1 MDVRIRDVR
10 IRVNLDFP
18 GVVTSLT
25 ADALV
30 VRSERSLCTLA
41 SAVVGGG
48 FTRTRCI
55 VNRHVHKDYDD
66 RDPAADLLAFARA
79 RGIDQPFV
87 GLMTAVRLS
96 QARAATWHDGGTRI
110 ATIVTAGV
118 GNSTAAGLSPPAV
131 CAPATVNVIL
141 LVDGNLPPSAMV
153 GAVITLTEAK
163 TQLLLERDVR
173 TSEGHPA
180 TGTSTD
186 AVVVACTGRGAPLPY
201 AGPVTRIGW
210 LIGRS
215 VRHVLGEAL
224 A

>member
-1 MDVRIRDVR
+1 MD
-10 IRVNLDFP
+10 LDFP
-18 GVVTSLT
+18 GVVASLA
-25 ADALV
+25 ADALI
-30 VRSERSLCTLA
+30 VRSDQHLRTLA

-66 RDPAADLLAFARA
+66 PDPAGDLLTFARA
-79 RGIDQPFV
+79 RGIDEPFV

-96 QARAATWHDGGTRI
+96 HARAATRRDGGVRV
-110 ATIVTAGV
+110 ATVVTAGV

-131 CAPATVNVIL
+131 RAPGTVNVIVV
-141 LVDGNLPPSAMV
+141 VDANLTPSAMV
-153 GAVITLTEAK
+153 DAVITLTEAK

-173 TSEGHPA
+173 TSGGHPA

-201 AGPVTRIGW
+201 AGPVTHVGW
-210 LIGRS
+210 LIGRT
-215 VRHVLGEAL
+215 VRCVLGEAL